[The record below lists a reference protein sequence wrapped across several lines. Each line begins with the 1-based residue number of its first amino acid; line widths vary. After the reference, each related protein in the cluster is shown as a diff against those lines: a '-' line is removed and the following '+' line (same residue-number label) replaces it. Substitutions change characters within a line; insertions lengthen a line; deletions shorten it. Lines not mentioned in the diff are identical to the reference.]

1 MGWRDRVLGRVL
13 PGWLLWFVTMLL
25 MTLQPATARNEQ
37 PLQAVRAVLEDVG
50 MTVSQDSAGTELM
63 MWCAEESS
71 PRSWSCER
79 IVMPDGVTHDVRLP
93 MVYVRIGVTNGQV
106 GATLE
111 SRSRSP
117 LLLML
122 GALLVAAPFF
132 IIPAIFDGDA
142 WDRVVIYAGASG
154 LLGLCGITAM
164 LAMRQRRRDIARLQ
178 AAWNEVRSALLR
190 HDDSGAAGR
199 G

>member
-1 MGWRDRVLGRVL
+1 M
-13 PGWLLWFVTMLL
+13 WFVTMLL

>member
-1 MGWRDRVLGRVL
+1 
-13 PGWLLWFVTMLL
+13 MLL
-25 MTLQPATARNEQ
+25 MTLQPATVRNEQ

-50 MTVSQDSAGTELM
+50 MTVSQNSAGTELM

-71 PRSWSCER
+71 PRSWSYER
-79 IVMPDGVTHDVRLP
+79 IVMPDGVTHGVRLP
-93 MVYVRIGVTNGQV
+93 AVYVRIGVTNGQV